1 MFPLRDDRPTHTAPI
16 VTTLLIIACALVFI
30 FELLLDDYSRNHF
43 MTMYG
48 VVPARL
54 HLQTLLT
61 SMFLH
66 GGWSH
71 IIGNMLFL
79 WAFGKSLEDAMGHTK
94 FLGFYLSCGVLSAL
108 VHIAVNFYSRVP
120 TVGASGAIAGV
131 MGAYLL
137 TFPKANIKT
146 LVFVLFFVTTADL
159 PAPLIL
165 IYWFLIQLSS
175 GYGAIAHT
183 QVTDAGVAW
192 FAHIGGF
199 LAGMVLVKVM
209 GTRDRYYRRRDI
221 YWN

>member
-1 MFPLRDDRPTHTAPI
+1 
-16 VTTLLIIACALVFI
+16 
-30 FELLLDDYSRNHF
+30 

>member
-1 MFPLRDDRPTHTAPI
+1 MFPLRDDRPTYTAPI

-43 MTMYG
+43 ITMYG

-94 FLGFYLSCGVLSAL
+94 FLGFYLACGVISAL
-108 VHIAVNFYSRVP
+108 VHVGFNFYSYAP

-137 TFPKANIKT
+137 KFPRANIKT
-146 LVFVLFFVTTADL
+146 LVFVLVFVTTADL
-159 PAPLIL
+159 PAAFVLV
-165 IYWFLIQLSS
+165 YWFLIQLSS

-183 QVTDAGVAW
+183 TVTDSGVAW

-199 LAGMVLVKVM
+199 IAGMVLVKMM